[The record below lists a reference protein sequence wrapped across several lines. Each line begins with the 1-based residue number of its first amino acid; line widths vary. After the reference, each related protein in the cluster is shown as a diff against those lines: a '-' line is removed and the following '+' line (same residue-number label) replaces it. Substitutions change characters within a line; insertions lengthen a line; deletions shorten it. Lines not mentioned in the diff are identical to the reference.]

1 MNRRKFLL
9 MMLVTV
15 LFLALTGPHFGIAT
29 AEKPRPQPPYMDPS
43 LPVEKRVKD
52 LLRRMTLEE
61 KVGQITQINVTRLM
75 GEDEWDRGPLNEEWM
90 KKVLVDNRV
99 GSILSGGGAAPVPN
113 NPKAWAKMT
122 NTLQRYALRHSRLK
136 IPIIYGVDA
145 VHGHNNVLGATIYP
159 HNIGLANSWNPALV
173 REINERTA
181 KEVRATGIH
190 WNFSPAADIARD
202 LRWGRY
208 YETFGED
215 PLLASE
221 MVGAAVTGL
230 QGDHLS
236 SPNRVAASAKHFVG
250 YSQPLSGEDRAP
262 AELSLRTLREMFLP
276 GFERAIQ
283 DGAETIMVNSGSVN
297 GIPVHASKYL
307 LTDVLRKELGFEG
320 VVVSDWEDII
330 KLHTVH
336 RIAPTYKEAI
346 RISINA
352 GVDMSMVPLDAE
364 GFTKNL
370 IELVQEKKVS
380 EKRIDEAVG
389 RILTLKF
396 RLGLFENPYVDEEKA
411 EKIIVDRA
419 DRELA
424 RRAATQSITLLKNDK
439 HLLPLKKDLS
449 TILVTGPGADNPIY
463 QMGGWTIGWQ
473 GVENLEEMPP
483 SVTVLEGIKG
493 KVSKNT
499 RVLYEP
505 GVPPEDRQDDPEAV
519 ERAIRKAVNAA
530 KKADVILVVVGEL
543 PYAEGEGD
551 TSTAALP
558 PAQTQLIRALKG
570 TKKDVAVILLAGRP
584 LMMTETIRSVPAFL
598 MAYLPGTEGGN
609 AVADILFGDANP
621 SGKLASTWPKRIG
634 QVPTF
639 YNHPPGASYD
649 PLFPFGYGLSYTR
662 FSYEN
667 FQVPKTVQSNGKLRV
682 AVTVTNTG
690 KRAGDEIVQ
699 IYADRQYRSV
709 LSPVRQLVAFQRV
722 SLKPGESKRITLNI
736 PVSRFS
742 VIPGDILGTDK
753 RIVEPG
759 TYQLR
764 VGDMTK
770 TFTISK

>member
-1 MNRRKFLL
+1 MNRRKLSLL
-9 MMLVTV
+9 MLVTALSV
-15 LFLALTGPHFGIAT
+15 ALAGSHFAIAT
-29 AEKPRPQPPYMDPS
+29 AEKPPSKPPYLDPS

-52 LLRRMTLEE
+52 LLKRMTLEE
-61 KVGQITQINVTRLM
+61 KVGQMTQINVTRLM

-90 KKVLVDNRV
+90 KKVFVDNHV

-113 NPKAWAKMT
+113 TPEEWAKMT
-122 NTLQRYALRHSRLK
+122 NTLQRYALQHSRLK

-159 HNIGLANSWNPALV
+159 HNIGLANSWNPSLV

-190 WNFSPAADIARD
+190 WNFAPDADIGRD

-221 MVGAAVTGL
+221 MVGAAVAGL
-230 QGDHLS
+230 EGDKLS
-236 SPNRVAASAKHFVG
+236 SSDRVAASVKHYVG
-250 YSQPLSGEDRAP
+250 YSQPLNGEDRAP
-262 AELSLRTLREMFLP
+262 ADLSLRTLREIFLP
-276 GFERAIQ
+276 PFERAVQ

-297 GIPVHASKYL
+297 GIPVHASEYL
-307 LTDVLRKELGFEG
+307 LKDVLRKELGFQG

-336 RIAPTYKEAI
+336 KIAPTYKEAI

-370 IELVQEKKVS
+370 IELVKEKKVS
-380 EKRIDEAVG
+380 EKRIDEAVS

-396 RLGLFENPYVDEEKA
+396 RLGLFENPYVDEKKA
-411 EKIIVDRA
+411 KEIIVDQA

-424 RRAATQSITLLKNDK
+424 RRAATQSITLLKNEK
-439 HLLPLKKDLS
+439 NLLPLKKDLS
-449 TILVTGPGADNPIY
+449 TVLVTGPSADNPAN

-473 GVENLEEMPP
+473 GVENPDEMPP
-483 SVTVLEGIKG
+483 AVTLLEGIKG

-505 GVPPEDRQDDPEAV
+505 GVPPEDQEDDPEAV
-519 ERAIRKAVNAA
+519 EKAIRKAVNAA
-530 KKADVILVVVGEL
+530 KRADVVIVAVGEK
-543 PYAEGEGD
+543 PYAEGEGN

-558 PAQTQLIRALKG
+558 SAQTKLIQALKNTG
-570 TKKDVAVILLAGRP
+570 KDVVVVLVAGRP
-584 LMMTETIRSVPAFL
+584 LMMTETIESVPAFL
-598 MAYLPGTEGGN
+598 MAYLPGTEGGS
-609 AVADILFGDANP
+609 ALADILFGDANP

-639 YNHPPGASYD
+639 YNRQPGASYD
-649 PLFPFGYGLSYTR
+649 PLFPFGYGLSYTSFR
-662 FSYEN
+662 YEN
-667 FQVPKTVQSNGKLRV
+667 FQVPKSAKPKGALRV
-682 AVTVTNTG
+682 SVTVTNTG

-699 IYADRQYRSV
+699 VYADRQYQSV
-709 LSPVRQLVAFQRV
+709 LSPVERLVAFQRI
-722 SLKPGESKRITLNI
+722 SLKPGESKRVTLDI
-736 PVSRFS
+736 PVSRLS
-742 VIPGDILGTDK
+742 VIPGDILGTEK
-753 RIVEPG
+753 RVVEPG

-764 VGDMTK
+764 VGDLTK

>member
-1 MNRRKFLL
+1 MNRRKFSLL
-9 MMLVTV
+9 MLVTV
-15 LFLALTGPHFGIAT
+15 LSVALTGVNFSTAT
-29 AEKPRPQPPYMDPS
+29 AEKPSSKPPYMDSS

-52 LLRRMTLEE
+52 LLKRMTLEE
-61 KVGQITQINVTRLM
+61 KVGQMTQINVTRLM

-90 KKVLVDNRV
+90 KKVLIDNHV

-113 NPKAWAKMT
+113 NPEEWAKMT
-122 NTLQRYALRHSRLK
+122 NALQRYNLQHSRLK

-159 HNIGLANSWNPALV
+159 HNIGLANSWNPSLV

-190 WNFSPAADIARD
+190 WNFAPDADIGRD

-221 MVGAAVTGL
+221 MVGAAVAGL
-230 QGDHLS
+230 EGDKLS
-236 SPNRVAASAKHFVG
+236 SSDRVAASVKHYVG
-250 YSQPLSGEDRAP
+250 YSQPLNGEDRAP
-262 AELSLRTLREMFLP
+262 ADLSLRTLREIFLP
-276 GFERAIQ
+276 PFERAVQ
-283 DGAETIMVNSGSVN
+283 NGAETIMVNSGSIN
-297 GIPVHASKYL
+297 GIPVHASEYL
-307 LTDVLRKELGFEG
+307 LKDVLRKELGFQG

-336 RIAPTYKEAI
+336 KIAPTYKEAI

-370 IELVQEKKVS
+370 IELVKEKKVS

-396 RLGLFENPYVDEEKA
+396 RLGLFENPYVDEKKA
-411 EKIIVDRA
+411 KEIIVDQA

-424 RRAATQSITLLKNDK
+424 RRAATQSITLLKNEK
-439 HLLPLKKDLS
+439 NLLPLKKDLS
-449 TILVTGPGADNPIY
+449 TILVTGPSADNPAN

-473 GVENLEEMPP
+473 GVENPEEMPP
-483 SVTVLEGIKG
+483 AITLLEGIKG

-505 GVPPEDRQDDPEAV
+505 GVPPEDQQDDPGAV
-519 ERAIRKAVNAA
+519 DKAIKKAVNAA
-530 KKADVILVVVGEL
+530 KKADVIVVAVGET
-543 PYAEGEGD
+543 PYAEGEGN

-558 PAQTQLIRALKG
+558 QAQTKLIRALNNTG
-570 TKKDVAVILLAGRP
+570 KDVVVVLVAGRP
-584 LMMTETIRSVPAFL
+584 LMMTETIESVPAFL
-598 MAYLPGTEGGN
+598 MAYLPGTEGGT
-609 AVADILFGDANP
+609 AVADILFGDVSP

-634 QVPTF
+634 QVPIF
-639 YNHPPGASYD
+639 YNRQPGASYD
-649 PLFPFGYGLSYTR
+649 PLFPFGYGLSYTSFR
-662 FSYEN
+662 YEN
-667 FQVPKTVQSNGKLRV
+667 FQVPKSVKPKGTLRV

-699 IYADRQYRSV
+699 VYAERQYQSV
-709 LSPVRQLVAFQRV
+709 LSPVERLVAFKRV
-722 SLKPGESKRITLNI
+722 SLKPGESKRATLDI
-736 PVSRFS
+736 PVSRLS
-742 VIPGDILGTDK
+742 VIPGDILGTEK

-759 TYQLR
+759 TYQLK
-764 VGDMTK
+764 VGDLTK
-770 TFTISK
+770 TFTVSK